1 MGVVRR
7 RLREKG
13 RRRWVQMELRPR
25 CGGKRKGAGRKRR
38 GRRVV
43 AHLRRRVIRRRTVV
57 HVTVRVVREVG
68 RLRRRR
74 LAPVLRAAL
83 VAGAVKEGFRIC
95 QFSIQGNH
103 IHVVT
108 EATSN
113 AALSR
118 GMQGFQI
125 SAARRINRA
134 LGRSGRVFDD
144 RFHEVHL
151 SSPRQVRAALCHVLN
166 NARRHRERL
175 EARWGG
181 IDPFSSAW
189 WFDGWTDD
197 GWRRGLS
204 PPAGAP
210 PVAPATHWLL
220 TTGWRQ
226 HGAVGVE
233 EVPAG
238 RS

>member
-1 MGVVRR
+1 MVAHRR
-7 RLREKG
+7 RR
-13 RRRWVQMELRPR
+13 
-25 CGGKRKGAGRKRR
+25 A
-38 GRRVV
+38 
-43 AHLRRRVIRRRTVV
+43 IRRRTVV

-95 QFSIQGNH
+95 HFSIQGNH
-103 IHVVT
+103 IHLVT
-108 EATSN
+108 EASSN

-134 LGRSGRVFDD
+134 LGRAGRVFDD
-144 RFHEVHL
+144 RYHDVHL
-151 SSPRQVRAALCHVLN
+151 SSPRQVRAALCYVLN
-166 NARRHRERL
+166 NARRHGERL
-175 EARWGG
+175 DGRYGG

-189 WFDGWTDD
+189 YFDGWSDE

-204 PPAGAP
+204 PPVGPP
-210 PVAPATHWLL
+210 PVAPAQSWLL
-220 TTGWRQ
+220 ATGWRQ
-226 HGAVGVE
+226 RGLIGVE

-238 RS
+238 RA